1 MPKKK
6 AVIFDLDGVISDTQR
21 LHFEVDIEVLKR
33 KGIDFSFKRIKKY
46 AGVSDREF
54 FRELIF
60 KKKKFSEK
68 EMEKIIEMKYEILFE
83 KMKKNLKPIKGVIE
97 LIKRLKRNSFRLG
110 VASSSPKKAVN
121 FILSSL
127 KIKKY
132 FNVILSR
139 GDILRAKPDPE
150 IYLKAAKLLR
160 LKPEDCV
167 VIEDSP
173 SGIMAA
179 KLAGMKCIAITTS
192 LKKKQL
198 KQADKII
205 NSFEE
210 LSLKEIYEM
219 LSPSNN

>member
-1 MPKKK
+1 MFKKK

-21 LHFEVDIEVLKR
+21 LHFEVDVEVLKR
-33 KGIDFSFKRIKKY
+33 KGIDFPFKRMNRY

-54 FRELIF
+54 FRELVF

-68 EMEKIIEMKYEILFE
+68 EMEKIIEMKYEILFK
-83 KMKKNLKPIKGVIE
+83 KMKGNLKPIKGVIE
-97 LIKRLKRNSFRLG
+97 LIKRLKRNSFRLA

-121 FILSSL
+121 FVLSSF

-132 FNVILSR
+132 FDVILSR
-139 GDILRAKPDPE
+139 EDVVKAKPDPE
-150 IYLKAAKLLR
+150 IYLKAAKLLK
-160 LKPEDCV
+160 LKPEDCL

-173 SGIMAA
+173 SGIKAA
-179 KLAGMKCIAITTS
+179 KSAGMKCIAIATT
-192 LKKKQL
+192 LKKEQL

-210 LSLKEIYEM
+210 LSLKEICGI
-219 LSPSNN
+219 